1 MTDEQI
7 NIKIAE
13 LCGWGFKQRFLGEPY
28 STAPKEMT
36 AKLDPAHWN
45 RNLYELPNYTA
56 DLNAMHEAE
65 KRLTDID
72 DRLLY
77 DKALAE
83 TTSGFTYH
91 ATARH
96 RAEAFLRVLG
106 QWEEAP

>member
-1 MTDEQI
+1 MTQEQQR
-7 NIKIAE
+7 IKIAE
-13 LCGWGFKQRFLGEPY
+13 ACGWKFKQVFLGEPY
-28 STAPKEMT
+28 GTAPKHLA

-45 RNLYELPNYTA
+45 RELYELPNYTA

-72 DRLLY
+72 DWMIY

-91 ATARH
+91 ATASH

-106 QWEEAP
+106 LWED